1 MNKETRSQT
10 IGSGYIGAEQLTEIE
25 RARATPA
32 FHGGKSFEAI
42 GEDFCA
48 LEHAEEVVN
57 ADVLDAWF
65 EPSPRVTEKLKRF
78 LPFLLRTSPPVHARG
93 LIAAVAQ
100 ARGLREE
107 CILAGGGSSDLIF
120 TCLPRLIPN
129 SARAM
134 ILDPTY
140 GEYRHVFQN
149 VMGLPLLRFE
159 LHKEESFRIDTDRLI
174 DAVDAHRPAVIA
186 IVNPNSPTGQHWQR
200 AEAIRFLNSVSLST
214 LVVLDETYIEYAGA
228 SESLESEACARPN
241 LIVVKSMSKV
251 YALSGAR
258 VGYMVATPSVIG
270 NLAAT
275 RVPWAVGL
283 PAQVA
288 AVEALRDPEY
298 YCRKYSETH
307 TMRCAL
313 ISSLQRVRGIKAYP
327 STASFLLV
335 ETQTSAQDVCDR
347 MQVANV
353 FVRNCDSMS
362 DRFRDRFLRIAVKTP
377 QQNRM
382 IAAAFRQNIHA
393 AQL

>member
-1 MNKETRSQT
+1 MNVQ
-10 IGSGYIGAEQLTEIE
+10 AEQPTEIE
-25 RARATPA
+25 RATAAPA

-42 GEDFCA
+42 GEDFGA
-48 LEHAEEVVN
+48 LEQAEEVVN

-65 EPSPRVTEKLKRF
+65 EPSPRVIEKLERF

-129 SARAM
+129 SGRAM

-140 GEYRHVFQN
+140 GEYRHVFQT

-174 DAVDAHRPAVIA
+174 GAVGSYRPAVIV
-186 IVNPNSPTGQHWQR
+186 IVNPNSPTGQHWRR
-200 AEAIRFLNSVSLST
+200 ADALRFLNSVPLST

-228 SESLESEACARPN
+228 CESLESDACARLN

-258 VGYMVATPSVIG
+258 VGYMVAAPSVISS
-270 NLAAT
+270 LAAT
-275 RVPWAVGL
+275 REPWAVSL

-307 TMRCAL
+307 TMRRAL
-313 ISSLQRVRGIKAYP
+313 ISTLQRVRGVKVYP
-327 STASFLLV
+327 STANFLLV

-347 MQVANV
+347 MQAAKV

-362 DRFRDRFLRIAVKTP
+362 DRFRDRFLRIAVKNP
-377 QQNRM
+377 RQNRM
-382 IAAAFRQNIHA
+382 IAAALEGDCRDV
-393 AQL
+393 